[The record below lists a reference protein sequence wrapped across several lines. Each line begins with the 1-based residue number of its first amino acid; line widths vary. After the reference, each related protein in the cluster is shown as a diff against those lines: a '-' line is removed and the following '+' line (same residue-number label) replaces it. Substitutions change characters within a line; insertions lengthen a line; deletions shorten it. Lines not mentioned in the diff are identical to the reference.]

1 MEHLMI
7 SATVKIKAKFDW
19 RGSKRVADVFME
31 GCVCVFLF
39 IYFFFLY
46 LSLLQSITYSCPD
59 FDNVMEEAKTF
70 LPL

>member
-31 GCVCVFLF
+31 GCVCVLLNFLLSSPF
-39 IYFFFLY
+39 WYFNLN
-46 LSLLQSITYSCPD
+46 ITGS
-59 FDNVMEEAKTF
+59 NVLGEIMVSK
-70 LPL
+70 